1 MDQQEKQQRRDKPA
15 IPLSLEDS
23 CLVWLVND
31 LENYSLES
39 LALLPLRLR
48 YRLLAN
54 LPVLDLCQLER
65 TSVALGVDLE
75 SIWKLKFPPWNDVQ
89 VESKLTTDD
98 SNRAPSNDPSSWPWR
113 DQYLHVV
120 ATTVLCNNL
129 SHYRRTPKQE
139 VANVLSLLVLSPW
152 DKYFCGLNS
161 VVLDWLISIKGY
173 QLLNEGGSLENGYDW
188 QSLASHFVFF
198 EAECGSRYDRLT
210 LLDMLT
216 TGVGCSPMPT
226 LSLCSWTAV
235 STSLNAC

>member
-23 CLVWLVND
+23 CLAWLVND

-98 SNRAPSNDPSSWPWR
+98 SKRAPLSDPSSSTW
-113 DQYLHVV
+113 
-120 ATTVLCNNL
+120 
-129 SHYRRTPKQE
+129 
-139 VANVLSLLVLSPW
+139 LLPL
-152 DKYFCGLNS
+152 FS
-161 VVLDWLISIKGY
+161 VIICHTIVI
-173 QLLNEGGSLENGYDW
+173 LLNKGFLCHLYR
-188 QSLASHFVFF
+188 LYYH
-198 EAECGSRYDRLT
+198 CGINIIT
-210 LLDMLT
+210 
-216 TGVGCSPMPT
+216 V
-226 LSLCSWTAV
+226 
-235 STSLNAC
+235 